1 MENTPKANNDT
12 LRRLKKITNCKSD
25 KDLAILIGLKPSNF
39 SLRKQRGTLLSE
51 LVNFA
56 IRTNIDL
63 NLLLRGHIDEK
74 TNLSKSLAENS
85 SNEKPTHP
93 PNEIQTNTSRFVDP
107 IIEDIEMWLK
117 EMRGEEPEISS
128 WFKIE
133 LKKKF
138 PEFKEWCER
147 KERKENEENNVPE
160 GPSLNIA

>member
-1 MENTPKANNDT
+1 VKNTLKTNNET
-12 LRRLKKITNCKSD
+12 LKRLKKITNSKSD
-25 KDLAILIGLKPSNF
+25 KDLAILLGLKPSNF

-56 IRTNIDL
+56 IQTNIDL

-74 TNLSKSLAENS
+74 SNLSKNLAQNF
-85 SNEKPTHP
+85 SNENPTHQTT
-93 PNEIQTNTSRFVDP
+93 ETQTNTSRFADP
-107 IIEDIEMWLK
+107 IIENIEMWLK

-147 KERKENEENNVPE
+147 KERKENEENILPD